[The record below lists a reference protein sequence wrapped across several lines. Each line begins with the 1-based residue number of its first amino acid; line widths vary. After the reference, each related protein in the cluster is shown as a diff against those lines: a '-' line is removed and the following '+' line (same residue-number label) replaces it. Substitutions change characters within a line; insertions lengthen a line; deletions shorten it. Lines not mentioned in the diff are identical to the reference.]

1 MGEAADTAD
10 TAPQRAPLLGRSI
23 VITRARAQAR
33 RLAEPLEALGA
44 EVLAMPVLEV
54 ADPPDPSAV
63 DDAIRE
69 LPSYDWLVL
78 TSTNAVDRFFARLVF
93 VDRTSEALS
102 HVKIA
107 AVGRATAGHLREKGV
122 EPDLVPED
130 ARAEGLVAAFRAL
143 GVGEGC
149 RVLVPR
155 ALVAREVLPDE
166 LRVMG
171 VQVDVVPAYQVVPV
185 EPDPAVVERLREGTV
200 DVVTFTSGAIARA
213 FVSALRG
220 AGLDPDEVLSSV
232 ALASI
237 GPVTT
242 DELVALGYRP
252 AIEASKAMM
261 ASLAQAIGEYFSG
274 Q

>member
-1 MGEAADTAD
+1 VGDAADT
-10 TAPQRAPLLGRSI
+10 TPRQGTPLAGRRV

-33 RLAEPLEALGA
+33 KLAEPLEALGA

-54 ADPPDPSAV
+54 TDPPDPSAV
-63 DDAIRE
+63 DAAIRE

-93 VDRTSEALS
+93 VDRTAEALS

-107 AVGRATAGHLREKGV
+107 AVGRATAGYLREKGV

-130 ARAEGLVAAFRAL
+130 SRAEGLVAAFRAL

-149 RVLVPR
+149 RVLLPR

-166 LRVMG
+166 LRAMG
-171 VQVDVVPAYQVVPV
+171 AQVDVVPAYQTVPV
-185 EPDPAVVERLREGTV
+185 EADPAVIELLREGGI

-213 FVSALRG
+213 FVSALRE
-220 AGLDPDEVLSSV
+220 AGLDPEEVLSRV
-232 ALASI
+232 VVASI

-242 DELVALGYRP
+242 GELAEMGYRP
-252 AIEASKAMM
+252 AVEAPKAMM
-261 ASLAQAIGEYFSG
+261 ASLAQAVGEYFSG
-274 Q
+274 FGT

>member
-1 MGEAADTAD
+1 VGDAADTAPGQG
-10 TAPQRAPLLGRSI
+10 TPLAGRSV

-33 RLAEPLEALGA
+33 KLADPLEALGA

-54 ADPPDPSAV
+54 TDPPDPSAV

-93 VDRTSEALS
+93 VDRTAEALS

-107 AVGRATAGHLREKGV
+107 AVGRATAGHLRERGV

-149 RVLVPR
+149 RVLLPR
-155 ALVAREVLPDE
+155 ALVARKVLPDE
-166 LRVMG
+166 LRAMG
-171 VQVDVVPAYQVVPV
+171 VQVDVVAAYQTAPV
-185 EPDPAVVERLREGTV
+185 EPDPVVIERLREGSI
-200 DVVTFTSGAIARA
+200 DAVTFTSGAIARA
-213 FVSALRG
+213 FVSALRE
-220 AGLDPDEVLSSV
+220 AGLDPDEVLACV
-232 ALASI
+232 EVASI

-242 DELVALGYRP
+242 DELAEMGLQVN
-252 AIEASKAMM
+252 IEAPIATMG
-261 ASLAQAIGEYFSG
+261 SLAQAIGEYFGGAKS
-274 Q
+274 